1 MRHHARDDVSAT
13 LLRLAARAVA
23 AGRAVLVLAPDGPS
37 AARWR
42 ADAARGCA
50 SATVI
55 SAREA
60 ALATIAGARGAL
72 PRQARLL
79 DGNEMDVLLEDL
91 KVSGLKPGRL
101 REMTKFF
108 YKGIADGVS
117 RDADWLI
124 SAEEQRIWA
133 IMTENLD
140 ARRALLPGEA
150 FAVAADA
157 LATPGGAQAAA
168 SLADADALVIAPA
181 FNTLSATAQR
191 FVRMLA
197 TRTLVAAGT
206 DLDASN
212 AEEDYPNPAGF
223 DALVAEAGTA
233 AVVLEGPCNEQAC
246 ATAVAAH
253 PAEEFQA
260 VCDAVAAAVDAGT
273 PPHAITV
280 ACPNRTWM
288 DAIAGRLAARGIP
301 GAVQDAARKAKGDP
315 REEDR
320 CGRLRTRAAAKLLL
334 DADDF
339 TAWRSWLGLGDW
351 LVRSDA
357 FLELLAWA
365 RDHETSAA
373 EAFSTLIAIPD
384 AERGCTLF
392 HKFDEPHA
400 RFSALKD
407 QLDGADGPTARAAL
421 ENAGCALTERERAL
435 LDAEAAFD
443 AARFA
448 GRVLGDEATDGDAA
462 ADDAVAVVPYRRAF
476 GRHGVL
482 TVICGMVGGF
492 LPALDAVSDRETVDH
507 RRRAY
512 DRDRILF
519 EAAKSSG
526 ERIVLTRFTDDRIE
540 NADVLSMD
548 VARIYMADGLR
559 MAQVKPSPYL
569 DDYSP
574 VPSLPTVETMVGGLA
589 TL

>member
-23 AGRAVLVLAPDGPS
+23 AGRPVLVLAPDGPS

-50 SATVI
+50 NATVI
-55 SAREA
+55 SVREA
-60 ALATIAGARGAL
+60 ALTTIAGARGAL

-150 FAVAADA
+150 FAVAVNA

-168 SLADADALVIAPA
+168 SLAGADALVIVPA

-273 PPHAITV
+273 PPPAITV

-315 REEDR
+315 REEGR

-334 DADDF
+334 DTDDF

-448 GRVLGDEATDGDAA
+448 GWVLGDETADEDAA
-462 ADDAVAVVPYRRAF
+462 ANDAVAVVPYRRAF